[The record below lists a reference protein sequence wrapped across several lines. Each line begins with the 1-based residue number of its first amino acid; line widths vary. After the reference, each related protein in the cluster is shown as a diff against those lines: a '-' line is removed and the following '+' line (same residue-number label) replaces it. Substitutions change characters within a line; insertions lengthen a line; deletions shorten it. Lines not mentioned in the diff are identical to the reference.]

1 MPHPLAI
8 PPEKGTRSMIV
19 KTQPAKTAGNAD
31 IFVGA
36 VLSIMINIGL
46 LGLGGAVSFGIWLF
60 GVRGY
65 WLLIPL
71 VWAVAL
77 MFAPLLGARLRI
89 NRKRYPRVAPGA
101 GA

>member
-1 MPHPLAI
+1 
-8 PPEKGTRSMIV
+8 MII

-36 VLSIMINIGL
+36 ILSIMINIGL
-46 LGLGGAVSFGIWLF
+46 LGLGGAVSFGMWLF

-65 WLLIPL
+65 WLLLPL

-77 MFAPLLGARLRI
+77 MFAPLLGAWLRI
-89 NRKRYPRVAPGA
+89 NRKRYPGA
-101 GA
+101 EPEAEKITP